1 MGCLEGESIEV
12 MVAAHQGEQNLP
24 CVDSDSKGQ
33 VPQATGLL
41 AIAID
46 GPFTRLE
53 IGLEGLDEGINAR
66 IQHRAVVH
74 VDDLMAARP
83 VVPSLDAP
91 VFEALEGNDRPVAIA
106 QGGFTAQQRV
116 HRMVEVGNA
125 FQGIH
130 HFLLLPV
137 PLTSVR
143 KMLERAATAV
153 VGKDARGLLTIG

>member
-1 MGCLEGESIEV
+1 M
-12 MVAAHQGEQNLP
+12 
-24 CVDSDSKGQ
+24 
-33 VPQATGLL
+33 PQATGFL

-46 GPFTRLE
+46 GPLTRLE
-53 IGLEGLDEGINAR
+53 IGLEGLDEGVNAR

-74 VDDLMAARP
+74 IDDLMAARP
-83 VVPSLDAP
+83 VIPSLDAP
-91 VFEALEGNDRPVAIA
+91 VVEALEGNDRPVAIA

-137 PLTSVR
+137 PLSGV
-143 KMLERAATAV
+143 
-153 VGKDARGLLTIG
+153 